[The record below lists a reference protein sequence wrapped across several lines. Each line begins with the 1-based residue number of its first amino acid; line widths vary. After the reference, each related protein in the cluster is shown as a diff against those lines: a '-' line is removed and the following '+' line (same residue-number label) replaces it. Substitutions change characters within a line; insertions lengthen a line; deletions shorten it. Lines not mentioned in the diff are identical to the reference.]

1 MLIELIVISI
11 LFLILLTIS
20 ISKIPQKKSS
30 IFLTVLIGVLFGGS
44 VIYLWCWYLFF

>member
-11 LFLILLTIS
+11 LFLILLMVS

-30 IFLTVLIGVLFGGS
+30 VFLTMLIGILFGGS
-44 VIYLWCWYLFF
+44 VIYLWGWYLFF